1 MFQLFNILNHE
12 SIISMGY
19 MLCFIYIFKSQFGAN
34 QSEEWFTLRGKLV
47 FLVCLKI
54 DFCYCAV
61 EFMIIKNRC

>member
-34 QSEEWFTLRGKLV
+34 QSEE
-47 FLVCLKI
+47 
-54 DFCYCAV
+54 
-61 EFMIIKNRC
+61 